1 MSQVRRPIVNPKISP
16 AAQRRRQLIAYGSL
30 ALLAIVVLAT
40 IVVLNRGGVSDS
52 ASQAPVI
59 SSLKVGDKAPEFNVS
74 TTGGPF
80 DLAVNGKAKPTLLE
94 VFATW
99 CPHCQREAP
108 VISKLA
114 EQYKGRA
121 NVVGVAGSDVGFDH
135 VQPETQADVFAWS
148 EKFGATYPVA
158 FDPTLDVA
166 HKYMSDGFPTI
177 VLIGADGVVQS
188 IRSGE
193 APPGDITTALDA
205 TLAGKKPDPKLGLKT

>member
-1 MSQVRRPIVNPKISP
+1 MSRQIISTKLSP
-16 AAQRRRQLIAYGSL
+16 AAQNRRRIVLFGSIALVAILIIVAL
-30 ALLAIVVLAT
+30 ALA
-40 IVVLNRGGVSDS
+40 NRVPDS

-59 SSLKVGDKAPEFNVS
+59 SSLKVGDKAPEFSVS

-114 EQYKGRA
+114 LQYKGRA
-121 NVVGVAGSDVGFDH
+121 NIVGVAGSDLGIDH
-135 VQPETQADVFAWS
+135 TTPETQADVYAWS
-148 EKFGATYPVA
+148 EQFGATYPVA
-158 FDPTLDVA
+158 FDPNLDVA
-166 HKYMSDGFPTI
+166 KKYMSDGFPTI
-177 VLIGADGVVQS
+177 VLIGADGTVQA

-193 APPGDITTALDA
+193 TPPKDITTALDA
-205 TLAGKKPDPKLGLKT
+205 ALAEKKPDPKMGFKG